1 MKIIFVCTGNTCRS
15 PMAEGIV
22 KALAPEI
29 EVESRGIFV
38 TPGMTTHVFTKKL
51 LAEKLGIRL
60 DHPARQMS
68 DGDCLAA
75 DLVLTMTQAQ
85 ADFIRNHGDCTEV
98 YTLPDFA
105 EEGGEVPDP
114 YGGPFAIYEK
124 TFADLT
130 HLIKKTLEKIRAES
144 EQAGNDGK

>member
-22 KALAPEI
+22 KALAPDI

-51 LAEKLGIRL
+51 LNEKLGIEL

-68 DGDCLAA
+68 DGDCLSA

-85 ADFIRNHGDCTEV
+85 ADFIRNHGACTEV

-105 EEGGEVPDP
+105 EDGGEVPDP
-114 YGGPFAIYEK
+114 YGGPLTVYEK
-124 TFADLT
+124 TYDDLT
-130 HLIKKTLEKIRAES
+130 RLIIKTLEKIRS
-144 EQAGNDGK
+144 EAGAGAWDIE